1 VRRAREL
8 IGPVVA
14 IAACFAPLI
23 CVPAIGAQAADAS
36 HESMRVQAAALERQW
51 RPRAADAN
59 AYFAKV
65 LALLAKGNAPASSG
79 EMRAASY
86 GQKIAIANDAL
97 TKKVALVAD
106 TDHAPLYRAQT
117 QIAVAMCRLPFST
130 ITDRAVRADLEKDS
144 QHTLATYIAALS
156 NAAEA
161 IPDRGTPLLNVAPP
175 AGTPGGIPG
184 MDPAAIKDPKLR
196 AEYEASLRANA
207 RLAAAARER
216 ADIRDSIALINVACR
231 KTATVTK

>member
-1 VRRAREL
+1 VKRAREL
-8 IGPVVA
+8 IEPIAA
-14 IAACFAPLI
+14 IAVSFGLLV
-23 CVPAIGAQAADAS
+23 CVPAIAAQAADAS
-36 HESMRVQAAALERQW
+36 PESLRAQAAALERQW
-51 RPRAADAN
+51 QPRAADAN

-65 LALLAKGNAPASSG
+65 LALLATANAPASSG

-86 GQKIAIANDAL
+86 GQKIAIASDAL

-106 TDHAPLYRAQT
+106 GNHASLYRAQT
-117 QIAVAMCRLPFST
+117 RIAVAMCRLPFSA
-130 ITDRAVRADLEKDS
+130 IADRAVRANLEKQS
-144 QHTLATYIAALS
+144 QQTLATYIAALS

-207 RLAAAARER
+207 RLAEAARER
-216 ADIRDSIALINVACR
+216 ADIRDNLALMNVACR